1 MFDIKRLEVV
11 KYEEGGVGMFL
22 TLATF
27 GAAKVFEKAIDAM
40 DGDDNH
46 GWWCY
51 LKDIIT
57 GVEHAEWG
65 SNKIEAYQK
74 TMKAIIPK
82 VEEFEENYKREQE
95 EKKREQER
103 IERIERQKQ
112 IELQKQQSVAQV
124 ETDPDKAMYEFLFK
138 AIAVIAIVFAAIW
151 LLFNVVVP
159 IIVINASL
167 LLLIASLIFK
177 KHRKYLLIASVLGV
191 LYIILDIN
199 FGWYTKS
206 LPLSVKFFSNTIPY
220 FYYLNIF
227 AGLLGAGFLA
237 KTLSDELNNNE
248 GVFNN
253 QVSIFKSVTKNTDIE
268 NSNIAP
274 QEVNSTKIL
283 FSSMIVLLFFSLSL
297 FIYFTFFNHNV
308 ITNTSNV
315 TNEIPQASET
325 TQVANSDYSTTNN
338 VVTTTNDNTQTNATN
353 QENTIEF
360 YKEKINSYYTMESQ
374 RNFDLLYNTYLKNL
388 TQYYDL
394 YNPTYSDLQT
404 RFEHAWSVTSD
415 VTNTIKN
422 YDLSIMENFTQ
433 IKILL
438 DYKYF
443 GIKSQ
448 EYKTV
453 NDIKLFF
460 LFDEDGN
467 IVTIN
472 NEK

>member
-1 MFDIKRLEVV
+1 MFDLKRLEVI
-11 KYEEGGVGMFL
+11 KYEEGGVGLAL

-27 GAAKVFEKAIDAM
+27 GAAKAFEKALDAM

-74 TMKAIIPK
+74 TVKAIIPK

-95 EKKREQER
+95 EKKLEQER
-103 IERIERQKQ
+103 IERIEKQKQ
-112 IELQKQQSVAQV
+112 IEYQKRQSGTQNSKDAD
-124 ETDPDKAMYEFLFK
+124 TAMYEFLFK
-138 AIAVIAIVFAAIW
+138 AIAVVAIVFGVIW
-151 LLFNVVVP
+151 LLFNVVLP
-159 IIVINASL
+159 IIVINSSL
-167 LLLIASLIFK
+167 VLLIASLIFK
-177 KHRKYLLIASVLGV
+177 KYRKYLLVASVIGIM
-191 LYIILDIN
+191 YIILDIN
-199 FGWYTKS
+199 FGWFTKS
-206 LPLSVKFFSNTIPY
+206 LPISVSFFSNTIPY

-227 AGLLGAGFLA
+227 AGLIGAGFLA
-237 KTLSDELNNNE
+237 KVLSDGLNNNE

-253 QVSIFKSVTKNTDIE
+253 QVSIIKSITKNTDIE
-268 NSNIAP
+268 NANITP
-274 QEVNSTKIL
+274 EETNSTKIF
-283 FSSMIVLLFFSLSL
+283 FSSTFVFLVFSLSL
-297 FIYFTFFNHNV
+297 FIYFTFTNHNLSTEASIPTNEISQPANDNPATTNNA
-308 ITNTSNV
+308 ITNTAENIQTV
-315 TNEIPQASET
+315 
-325 TQVANSDYSTTNN
+325 VANQN
-338 VVTTTNDNTQTNATN
+338 
-353 QENTIEF
+353 NTIEF
-360 YKEKINSYYTMESQ
+360 YKEKINNYYALEAQ

-394 YNPTYSDLQT
+394 YNPTYTDLQT

-422 YDLSIMENFTQ
+422 YDLSILENLTQ
-433 IKILL
+433 ITLLL

-453 NDIKLFF
+453 YDIKLIF
-460 LFDEDGN
+460 LFDENGN
-467 IVTIN
+467 IISIN

>member
-1 MFDIKRLEVV
+1 MFDLKRLEVI
-11 KYEEGGVGMFL
+11 KYEEGGVGLAL

-27 GAAKVFEKAIDAM
+27 GAAKAFEKALDAM

-74 TMKAIIPK
+74 TVKAIIPK

-95 EKKREQER
+95 EKKLEQER

-112 IELQKQQSVAQV
+112 IEYQKRQSGTQNSKDAD
-124 ETDPDKAMYEFLFK
+124 TAMYEFLFK
-138 AIAVIAIVFAAIW
+138 AIAVVAIVFGVIW
-151 LLFNVVVP
+151 LLFNVVLP
-159 IIVINASL
+159 IIVINSSL
-167 LLLIASLIFK
+167 VLLIASLIFK
-177 KHRKYLLIASVLGV
+177 KYRKYLLVASVIGIM
-191 LYIILDIN
+191 YIILDIN
-199 FGWYTKS
+199 FGWFTKS
-206 LPLSVKFFSNTIPY
+206 LPISVSFFSNTIPY

-227 AGLLGAGFLA
+227 AGLIGAGFLA
-237 KTLSDELNNNE
+237 KVLSDGLNNNE

-253 QVSIFKSVTKNTDIE
+253 QVSIIKSITKNTDIE
-268 NSNIAP
+268 NANITP
-274 QEVNSTKIL
+274 EETNSTKIF
-283 FSSMIVLLFFSLSL
+283 FSSTFVFLVFSLSL
-297 FIYFTFFNHNV
+297 FIYFTFTNHNLSTEASIPTNEISQPANDNPATTNNA
-308 ITNTSNV
+308 ITNTAENIQTV
-315 TNEIPQASET
+315 
-325 TQVANSDYSTTNN
+325 VANQN
-338 VVTTTNDNTQTNATN
+338 
-353 QENTIEF
+353 NTIEF
-360 YKEKINSYYTMESQ
+360 YKEKINNYYALEAQ

-394 YNPTYSDLQT
+394 YNPTYTDLQT

-422 YDLSIMENFTQ
+422 YDLSILENLTQ
-433 IKILL
+433 ITLLL

-453 NDIKLFF
+453 YDIKLIF
-460 LFDEDGN
+460 LFDENGN
-467 IVTIN
+467 IISIN

>member
-1 MFDIKRLEVV
+1 MFDLKRLEVI
-11 KYEEGGVGMFL
+11 KYEEGGVGLAL

-27 GAAKVFEKAIDAM
+27 GAAKAFEKALDAM

-74 TMKAIIPK
+74 TVKAIIPK

-95 EKKREQER
+95 EKKLEQER

-112 IELQKQQSVAQV
+112 IEYQKQQSGTQNSKDAD
-124 ETDPDKAMYEFLFK
+124 TAMYEFLFK
-138 AIAVIAIVFAAIW
+138 AIAVVAIVFGVIW
-151 LLFNVVVP
+151 LLFNVVLP
-159 IIVINASL
+159 IIVINSSL
-167 LLLIASLIFK
+167 VLLIASLIFK
-177 KHRKYLLIASVLGV
+177 KYRKYLLVASVIGIM
-191 LYIILDIN
+191 YIILDIN
-199 FGWYTKS
+199 FGWFTKS
-206 LPLSVKFFSNTIPY
+206 LPISVSFFSNTIPY

-227 AGLLGAGFLA
+227 AGLIGAGFLA
-237 KTLSDELNNNE
+237 KVLSDGLNNNE

-253 QVSIFKSVTKNTDIE
+253 QVSIIKSITKNTDIE
-268 NSNIAP
+268 NANITP
-274 QEVNSTKIL
+274 EETNSTKVF
-283 FSSMIVLLFFSLSL
+283 FSSTFVFLVFSLSL
-297 FIYFTFFNHNV
+297 FIYFTFTNHNLSTEASIPTNEISQPANDYPATTNSA
-308 ITNTSNV
+308 ITNTAENIQTV
-315 TNEIPQASET
+315 
-325 TQVANSDYSTTNN
+325 VANQN
-338 VVTTTNDNTQTNATN
+338 
-353 QENTIEF
+353 NTIEF
-360 YKEKINSYYTMESQ
+360 YKEKINNYYALEAQ

-394 YNPTYSDLQT
+394 YNPTYTDLQT

-422 YDLSIMENFTQ
+422 YDLSILENLTQ
-433 IKILL
+433 ITLLL

-453 NDIKLFF
+453 YDIKLIF
-460 LFDEDGN
+460 LFDENGN
-467 IVTIN
+467 IVSIN